1 MTQKMMY
8 VSVSAEAE
16 GMRLDRFVR
25 KTVGSVGQGLL
36 ERQLRQ
42 GRIRLDGAKAK
53 ANTRLQEGQVLS
65 FPGHLI
71 DAAAD
76 GLPAPTA
83 PKIDQHAA
91 FGELAAMIIAEHDD
105 WLALNKPAGLAVQG
119 GSRTTRHI
127 DGLLRAAYPGKPPK
141 LVHRLDKDTSGLLL
155 LARHDRAAR
164 ALTAGFADKSI
175 TKAYLA
181 LVIGDPGPDGRID
194 APLRKAG
201 GKGSEKMVVDHDT
214 GQTAI
219 TDFVRLNKAGPVS
232 LVALRPVTGRT
243 HQLRVHMAAAGTPIL
258 GDGKY
263 AGAAAHMGGF
273 ARQLHLHAR
282 FLSLADGTVLS
293 APLAQHLQ
301 AGTDL
306 AGLAG
311 SLPDAMPFFGF
322 NA

>member
-1 MTQKMMY
+1 MIEIA
-8 VSVSAEAE
+8 VPADAE
-16 GMRLDRFVR
+16 GMRLDRFLR
-25 KTVGSVGQGLL
+25 KIAGPIGQGLL

-42 GRIRLDGAKAK
+42 GKIRLDGAKAK
-53 ANTRLQEGQVLS
+53 ANTRLQPGQRLTYPEQLVNADTGGQPS
-65 FPGHLI
+65 ASAPRI
-71 DAAAD
+71 DRKAAY
-76 GLPAPTA
+76 
-83 PKIDQHAA
+83 DQ
-91 FGELAAMIIAEHDD
+91 LAQMMIAEHGD

-127 DGLLRAAYPGKPPK
+127 DGLLRAAYPETPPK

-164 ALTAGFADKSI
+164 ELTAGFARKTIS
-175 TKAYLA
+175 KVYLA
-181 LVIGDPGPDGRID
+181 LVIGDPGTEGRID

-201 GKGSEKMVVDHDT
+201 GKGAEKMIVDHDT
-214 GQTAI
+214 GQTAV
-219 TDFVRLNKAGPVS
+219 TDFLRLDKAGPVS

-263 AGAAAHMGGF
+263 AGADAHIGGF

-282 FLSLADGTVLS
+282 FLSLADGTLLS
-293 APLAQHLQ
+293 APMAEHLQ
-301 AGTDL
+301 ASTER
-306 AGLAG
+306 AGLAD

-322 NA
+322 HT